1 MFKANPPEQR
11 SPQHQSP
18 QQARMDHSTRS
29 SMKRCPSAVAVGL
42 IGWILLAFS
51 PSVIA
56 AESERTTALVTIA
69 QANAQCLI
77 QTGTM
82 GAEKALTLANRFL
95 DAKQVSQK
103 QRRTV
108 NNSPGFED
116 LMKRY
121 INQQGGCEAIVE
133 DFQ

>member
-1 MFKANPPEQR
+1 
-11 SPQHQSP
+11 
-18 QQARMDHSTRS
+18 MDHSNRLSKKRS
-29 SMKRCPSAVAVGL
+29 LYAVAVVL
-42 IGWILLAFS
+42 IGWTLLGFGS
-51 PSVIA
+51 SVA
-56 AESERTTALVTIA
+56 VAQTERTTALVTIA
-69 QANAQCLI
+69 QATAQCLI

-82 GAEKALTLANRFL
+82 GAEKALSLANRFL

-121 INQQGGCEAIVE
+121 INQQGGCESIVK